1 MIKKLNKFV
10 IIILLFEFVSLISGY
25 GTHYSHP
32 SHALMLGIISINVLL
47 LRKETLL
54 KLVKIKINRE

>member
-1 MIKKLNKFV
+1 M
-10 IIILLFEFVSLISGY
+10 LFEFVSLISGY
-25 GTHYSHP
+25 GTHYSHS